1 MGATPSPDSSST
13 SEIRADLKPLMPWWQ
28 WIAGLMLFTGGF
40 AVFPQTFD
48 LPSVAFFILVLAGVA
63 TAMVYFLRK
72 KSIPVTIKLGEECV
86 LLQDQTRPDLG
97 KLVPSRVV
105 QEDDHR
111 VLVYRGSKRRELKR
125 MEFIFANAEDTSKA
139 MLMFKRFLPRQSR
152 DSLSNDRLHETT

>member
-1 MGATPSPDSSST
+1 
-13 SEIRADLKPLMPWWQ
+13 MPWWQ
-28 WIAGLMLFTGGF
+28 WIAGLMLFAGGF

-48 LPSVAFFILVLAGVA
+48 LPSIIFFILVLAGMA

-86 LLQDQTRPDLG
+86 LLHDPTRPDLG

-105 QEDDHR
+105 QERENR
-111 VLVYRGSKRRELKR
+111 VLVYREGRRTELKR

-139 MLMFKRFLPRQSR
+139 MLMLKRFLP
-152 DSLSNDRLHETT
+152 NG